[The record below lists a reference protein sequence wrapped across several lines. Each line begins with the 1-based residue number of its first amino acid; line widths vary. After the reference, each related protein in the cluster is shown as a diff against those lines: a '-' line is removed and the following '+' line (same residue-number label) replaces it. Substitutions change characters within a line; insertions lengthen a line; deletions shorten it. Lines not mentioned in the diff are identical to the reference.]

1 MPIKMSEK
9 VRLTKILSERG
20 LSQKQFQIL
29 IKDATGTLIGTDRI
43 SRICTGKLRTYK
55 LETAMKI
62 SDALKLT
69 IDSFIEDDSPIYDTK
84 AVFENPT
91 YFNRK

>member
-1 MPIKMSEK
+1 MSEK

-20 LSQKQFQIL
+20 LSQIEFQKL
-29 IKDATGTLIGTDRI
+29 IKNETGTSIGTDRI

-62 SDALKLT
+62 SDALKVT
-69 IDSFIEDDSPIYDTK
+69 IDTFIEDDSPIYETK
-84 AVFENPT
+84 AVFENPI
-91 YFNRK
+91 YFKQKRR

>member
-1 MPIKMSEK
+1 MSEK
-9 VRLTKILSERG
+9 LRLPKILSERG
-20 LSQKQFQIL
+20 LSQIEFQKL
-29 IKDATGTLIGTDRI
+29 IKDSTGAFIGTDRI

-62 SDALKLT
+62 SDSLKVT
-69 IDSFIEDDSPIYDTK
+69 IDSFIEDDSPIYLTK

-91 YFNRK
+91 YFKQK